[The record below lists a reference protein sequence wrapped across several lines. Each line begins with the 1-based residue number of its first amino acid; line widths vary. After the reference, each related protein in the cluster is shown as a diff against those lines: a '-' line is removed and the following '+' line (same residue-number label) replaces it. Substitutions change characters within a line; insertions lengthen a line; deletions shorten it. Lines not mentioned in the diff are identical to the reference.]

1 MSYFKIE
8 PNGNISVVHE
18 HSMVADLLCRLKNT
32 LVICENSN
40 SALSL
45 AKELHK
51 HIPKSKFRVRDLEI
65 SDSISRFIFKSSPD
79 YRNYLGMQVSN
90 AYVHRSH
97 TGDLIL
103 KVSCR
108 VRERG

>member
-8 PNGNISVVHE
+8 SNGSISVVHE
-18 HSMVADLLCRLKNT
+18 HEMAADLLCRLKNT
-32 LVICENSN
+32 LIICENSK

-51 HIPKSKFRVRDLEI
+51 HIPKSKFIVRYLEI
-65 SDSISRFIFKSSPD
+65 SDSISRFIFKYSTD
-79 YRNYLGMQVSN
+79 YRDYLGMRVST